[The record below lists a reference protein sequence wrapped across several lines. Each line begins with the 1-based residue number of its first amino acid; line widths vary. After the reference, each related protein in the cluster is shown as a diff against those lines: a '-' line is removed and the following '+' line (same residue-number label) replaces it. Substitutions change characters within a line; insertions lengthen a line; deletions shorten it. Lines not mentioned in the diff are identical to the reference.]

1 MEKEALIDMLNRDMA
16 EEHAAIIR
24 YLVHSYLEGEDS
36 PLGAS
41 LLSRSREEMWHMH
54 WLGMIVGKLGGEP
67 NMTPST
73 YPFDPT
79 NRSTIFQ
86 SYVKYEEQLVPHY
99 HGEADKVDD
108 PHIKRVLHREAW
120 ESEVHARRFERI
132 LGKLT
137 PEQAAGLPGEA
148 NALPADFVESLQA
161 ITQKN
166 YLAVLQHARNAW
178 VFQGERIRGW
188 EIMDY
193 AMTKMKQL
201 AHVAEEVSENG
212 IEPSLKPTA
221 VDIEKGLTGALVKA
235 LENMMTSLED
245 HRRLRAE
252 GETGKHAGLVINLD
266 LTVQQEGYQIEETQ
280 EWIKKES

>member
-1 MEKEALIDMLNRDMA
+1 MEKEALIEMLNRDMA

-79 NRSTIFQ
+79 NRKTIFQ

-99 HGEADKVDD
+99 HSEAEKVED

-132 LGKLT
+132 LKKLT
-137 PEQAAGLPGEA
+137 PEQAEGLPGEA
-148 NALPADFVESLQA
+148 NALPAGFVDTLQA
-161 ITQKN
+161 STQKN
-166 YLAVLQHARNAW
+166 YLAALQHVRDAW
-178 VFQGERIRGW
+178 VFQGEGTRGW

-212 IEPSLKPTA
+212 IEPSLNPVA
-221 VDIEKGLTGALVKA
+221 VDTEKSLSTALVKA
-235 LENMMTSLED
+235 LENMMTSLEH

-252 GETGKHAGLVINLD
+252 GETGKHGGLVINLD
-266 LTVQQEGYQIEETQ
+266 LTVQQEAYQIDEIQ
-280 EWIKKES
+280 EWLKKGS

>member
-1 MEKEALIDMLNRDMA
+1 
-16 EEHAAIIR
+16 
-24 YLVHSYLEGEDS
+24 
-36 PLGAS
+36 
-41 LLSRSREEMWHMH
+41 
-54 WLGMIVGKLGGEP
+54 
-67 NMTPST
+67 
-73 YPFDPT
+73 
-79 NRSTIFQ
+79 
-86 SYVKYEEQLVPHY
+86 
-99 HGEADKVDD
+99 
-108 PHIKRVLHREAW
+108 
-120 ESEVHARRFERI
+120 
-132 LGKLT
+132 
-137 PEQAAGLPGEA
+137 
-148 NALPADFVESLQA
+148 
-161 ITQKN
+161 
-166 YLAVLQHARNAW
+166 
-178 VFQGERIRGW
+178 
-188 EIMDY
+188 MDY